1 MTADKIKAAA
11 LPLFARG
18 GYEGT
23 SLSDIAREVGI
34 KKPSIY
40 AHFKSKED
48 LFLAVFADVMWDQIR
63 HSERLAREI
72 KDYPVE
78 KKLFAILKDSC
89 AYYLQDEERTAFFK
103 RTMLFP
109 PDFLEEKL
117 REKFLASEEAQSAIL
132 RAIFAEGMKQGII
145 RQEEMDHLLASY
157 YCLMDGLF
165 VQAFYYGRE
174 NFAARL
180 ESVWK
185 TFWLGVTV
193 QSKDKK

>member
-1 MTADKIKAAA
+1 
-11 LPLFARG
+11 
-18 GYEGT
+18 
-23 SLSDIAREVGI
+23 
-34 KKPSIY
+34 
-40 AHFKSKED
+40 
-48 LFLAVFADVMWDQIR
+48 
-63 HSERLAREI
+63 
-72 KDYPVE
+72 
-78 KKLFAILKDSC
+78 
-89 AYYLQDEERTAFFK
+89 
-103 RTMLFP
+103 MLFP